1 MARNGE
7 SCLPPRE
14 VYATPATV
22 LHLLSLNSRNFAR
35 GSCTMPTITYAPP
48 LPSLEY
54 ACITLSF
61 PSNLLAVYL
70 CKGTHSPCVYT
81 FSSRR
86 NTARSYICR
95 LPDFSSH
102 LPFSL
107 SSFSFFLS
115 FFFSSPRTK
124 KNIPLFRFVLVLSSA
139 DVSRYYPRVAFPFSS
154 IREDH
159 ANGLIYS
166 LDTEEEEGKKGWEK
180 VFKASPFFSPF

>member
-1 MARNGE
+1 MTLLRDEEVYRVDRHKGGFSIKISLERTDCCSPPWMARRSRGRERETERERGRQRRRRKKVGWTRRECRLTDASVARNGE

-22 LHLLSLNSRNFAR
+22 LHLLPLNSRNFAR

-70 CKGTHSPCVYT
+70 CKGTHSPRVYT

-95 LPDFSSH
+95 LRFDTRFFVPSAF
-102 LPFSL
+102 FSL
-107 SSFSFFLS
+107 
-115 FFFSSPRTK
+115 
-124 KNIPLFRFVLVLSSA
+124 
-139 DVSRYYPRVAFPFSS
+139 
-154 IREDH
+154 
-159 ANGLIYS
+159 
-166 LDTEEEEGKKGWEK
+166 
-180 VFKASPFFSPF
+180 

>member
-1 MARNGE
+1 MR
-7 SCLPPRE
+7 
-14 VYATPATV
+14 
-22 LHLLSLNSRNFAR
+22 H
-35 GSCTMPTITYAPP
+35 
-48 LPSLEY
+48 PSLRSS

-115 FFFSSPRTK
+115 FFFLFA
-124 KNIPLFRFVLVLSSA
+124 KNKEEYSALSICTCSFFGRRFPILSTRCFPLLEYSRRLCERFNLF
-139 DVSRYYPRVAFPFSS
+139 SRHGGR
-154 IREDH
+154 RGEKR
-159 ANGLIYS
+159 L
-166 LDTEEEEGKKGWEK
+166 GKG
-180 VFKASPFFSPF
+180 F